1 MMPYDEKHIMW
12 QLSFPMS
19 EEDAKILSRN
29 GPEALKQEGISR
41 L

>member
-1 MMPYDEKHIMW
+1 MMPYDESTIMW

-19 EEDAKILSRN
+19 EEDAKALSKK
-29 GPEALKQEGISR
+29 GAGALKIEGINR

>member
-1 MMPYDEKHIMW
+1 MMPYDQDNIMW

-19 EEDAKILSRN
+19 EADAKILSKK
-29 GPEALKQEGISR
+29 GSEALKQEGLRR